1 MNLEFIRQSLYIMN
15 SKEQNSLSNIV
26 NDFKELFCIPRTYET
41 NSIGTLESFP
51 NFDAYLKDV
60 EEQEKI
66 FSHFFVNEIR
76 RLLIFRHLMCL
87 KSNYERNFRIKNSR
101 PLSLTEGSNNIEP
114 QNECSRE
121 TNDNIIQLS
130 RLDFPLSVN
139 EKSFCY
145 NADDEACRVPKT
157 LIKIWFN
164 NSQEF
169 FYEEVKKMLIGN
181 GYEDPML
188 SKLKDDML
196 NILKWRGHIYD
207 GFVVGWI
214 NAIIEKCRMY
224 L

>member
-1 MNLEFIRQSLYIMN
+1 MENQNQRFKNPKSSDAPKDIN
-15 SKEQNSLSNIV
+15 SFKSIGPDIV
-26 NDFKELFCIPRTYET
+26 NDFKELFCIPRNFERIET
-41 NSIGTLESFP
+41 KETWFQ
-51 NFDAYLKDV
+51 FDSYIKDV
-60 EEQEKI
+60 ESQDKI
-66 FSHFFVNEIR
+66 FSHFFVNEMR
-76 RLLIFRHLMCL
+76 RLLIFRHLLCL
-87 KSNYERNFRIKNSR
+87 KSNYERNIIVRKLRTETS
-101 PLSLTEGSNNIEP
+101 SL
-114 QNECSRE
+114 
-121 TNDNIIQLS
+121 LS
-130 RLDFPLSVN
+130 RLDFPLSIN

-145 NADDEACRVPKT
+145 DADDNACRVPKT

-214 NAIIEKCRMY
+214 HSILEKCRMY